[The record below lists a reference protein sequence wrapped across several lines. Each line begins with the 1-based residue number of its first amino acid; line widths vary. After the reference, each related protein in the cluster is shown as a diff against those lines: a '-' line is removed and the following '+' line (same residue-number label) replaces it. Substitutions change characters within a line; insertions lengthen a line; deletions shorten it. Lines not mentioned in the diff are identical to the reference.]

1 MLNYI
6 DVHTHLADKKLIDNI
21 DSVRGNY
28 LAQGVKLVIDS
39 GCDIETTKVC
49 YQNALKYN
57 EVYFTSG
64 VHPGCADKFNLKD
77 LSVIEDLAKADK
89 CLGVGECGLDYHYEG
104 YDKTKQ
110 FEVFESQIVLANKL
124 NKPLVIHA
132 RDACKDTVDILTVN
146 KNYLTNGFLMHC
158 FSESIETAKIMLDL
172 GGYFSFGGVV
182 TYKNAK
188 RIDVVKQIP
197 IDRLLIETDAPYL
210 SPEPF
215 RGKLNEPKN
224 VAVTYK
230 FIAENLG
237 LDLED
242 FTNKIQDNFKRLFKR

>member
-1 MLNYI
+1 MLNFI

-21 DSVRGNY
+21 NAVRDNY

-49 YQNALKYN
+49 YQNSLKYN
-57 EVYFTSG
+57 EVYYTAG
-64 VHPGCADKFNLKD
+64 VHPGCADKFDLKD
-77 LSVIEDLAKADK
+77 LSIIEDLAKADK

-104 YDKTKQ
+104 YDKEKQ
-110 FEVFESQIVLANKL
+110 FKVFESQIALANKL

-132 RDACKDTVDILTVN
+132 RDACKDTVDILTAN

-158 FSESIETAKIMLDL
+158 FSESIETAKILLDL

-197 IDRLLIETDAPYL
+197 LNRLLIETDAPYL

-237 LDLED
+237 LDLQD
-242 FTNKIQDNFKRLFKR
+242 FTIKIQDNFKKLFKR

>member
-1 MLNYI
+1 MLNFI
-6 DVHTHLADKKLIDNI
+6 DVHTHLADKKLIESI
-21 DSVRGNY
+21 DLVRDNY
-28 LAQGVKLVIDS
+28 LSQGVKIVIDS
-39 GCDIETTKVC
+39 GCDVETTKTC
-49 YQNALKYN
+49 YQNSLKYN

-64 VHPGCADKFNLKD
+64 VHPGSSIDFDLKD
-77 LSVIEDLAKADK
+77 LAVIEELAKNDK
-89 CLGVGECGLDYHYEG
+89 CLAIGECGLDYHYEG
-104 YDKTKQ
+104 YNKAKQ
-110 FEVFESQIVLANKL
+110 FEVFESQIMLANKL
-124 NKPLVIHA
+124 NKPLVVHA
-132 RDACKDTVDILTVN
+132 RDACKDTVDILTAN

-230 FIAENLG
+230 FISENLG
-237 LDLED
+237 YDLQD
-242 FTNKIQDNFKRLFKR
+242 FSNIIEDNFNRLFKR